1 MRVFLTEELLK
12 TISDA
17 DKTVLEAMH
26 LMIARQT
33 LYINSDAVIQ

>member
-17 DKTVLEAMH
+17 DKTVLEARY
-26 LMIARQT
+26 LMIARQN